1 MGFSSSAPLFFP
13 LLVPA
18 PRFVRPTPPAAANAK
33 PAASLELL
41 PKIIMGV
48 DPGTQIMGY
57 ALIEVRGQ
65 RVDVLRYDVINL
77 KPLGTNHAVK
87 LKRIFDRMLELI
99 DEFLPDELAI
109 EAPFFGVNV
118 QSMLKL
124 GRAQG
129 VAIAAAL
136 SRQIP
141 YVEYAPTKVKQSVTG
156 SGSATKEHVAHMLRQ
171 TLSLPPIEKASTFL
185 DATDALA
192 VALCHH
198 YQKGNN
204 VKAGG
209 ASWGK
214 FLSENPDRLAASTT
228 AKKASAKKPA

>member
-1 MGFSSSAPLFFP
+1 MILPLAP
-13 LLVPA
+13 
-18 PRFVRPTPPAAANAK
+18 TD
-33 PAASLELL
+33 LL

-48 DPGTQIMGY
+48 DPGTNIMGY
-57 ALIEVRGQ
+57 ALIEVQGQ
-65 RVDVLRYDVINL
+65 RVKVLRYDVIDMQ
-77 KPLGTNHAVK
+77 KMGSNHALK
-87 LKRIFDRMLELI
+87 LKKIFERMLELI

-109 EAPFFGVNV
+109 EAPFYGVNV

-129 VAIAAAL
+129 MAIAACL

-156 SGSATKEHVAHMLRQ
+156 SGTATKEQVAHMLRH
-171 TLSLPPIEKASTFL
+171 TLTLPPIAEASKFL

-204 VKAGG
+204 AKAGG
-209 ASWGK
+209 KSWGK
-214 FLSENPDRLAASTT
+214 FLADNPGKVAAPV
-228 AKKASAKKPA
+228 AGKKKKPVAK

>member
-1 MGFSSSAPLFFP
+1 MPAFLRPR
-13 LLVPA
+13 PA
-18 PRFVRPTPPAAANAK
+18 PPAD
-33 PAASLELL
+33 LL
-41 PKIIMGV
+41 PKVIMGV

-57 ALIEVRGQ
+57 AVIEVRGQ
-65 RVDVLRYDVINL
+65 RVTVLRYDVINM
-77 KPLGTNHAVK
+77 KALGTNHAVK
-87 LKRIFDRMLELI
+87 LKRIFDRMIELI

-129 VAIAAAL
+129 VAIAACL

-156 SGSATKEHVAHMLRQ
+156 SGNATKEHVAHMLRQ
-171 TLSLPPIEKASTFL
+171 TLALPPLAEAPKLL

-198 YQKGNN
+198 YQKGNSATA
-204 VKAGG
+204 AGG
-209 ASWGK
+209 KSWGK
-214 FLSENPDRLAASTT
+214 FLAENPDRLNATT
-228 AKKASAKKPA
+228 AVKKTTRTVKKPA

>member
-1 MGFSSSAPLFFP
+1 M
-13 LLVPA
+13 PA
-18 PRFVRPTPPAAANAK
+18 PTRPRPA
-33 PAASLELL
+33 PALDLL
-41 PKIIMGV
+41 PKIILGV

-65 RVDVLRYDVINL
+65 RVDVLQYDVINM
-77 KPLGTNHAVK
+77 KALGANHAVK
-87 LKRIFDRMLELI
+87 LKRIFDRMIELI

-141 YVEYAPTKVKQSVTG
+141 YVEYAPTKVKQSITG

-171 TLSLPPIEKASTFL
+171 TLTLPPVAEASKFL

-204 VKAGG
+204 AGVAGG
-209 ASWGK
+209 KSWGK
-214 FLSENPDRLAASTT
+214 FLAENPERLGAATT
-228 AKKASAKKPA
+228 TKKKAPAKASVK

>member
-1 MGFSSSAPLFFP
+1 MGQM
-13 LLVPA
+13 PA
-18 PRFVRPTPPAAANAK
+18 PTRPRPAPAAD
-33 PAASLELL
+33 LL

-65 RVDVLRYDVINL
+65 RVDVLCYDVINM
-77 KPLGTNHAVK
+77 KALGSNHAVK

-99 DEFLPDELAI
+99 DEYLPDELAI

-156 SGSATKEHVAHMLRQ
+156 SGNSTKEQVAHMLRQ
-171 TLSLPPIEKASTFL
+171 TLKLPPIAEASTFL

-204 VKAGG
+204 ATVSGG
-209 ASWGK
+209 KSWGK
-214 FLSENPDRLAASTT
+214 FRAENPERLGATT
-228 AKKASAKKPA
+228 GLAKKKAPTKL

>member
-1 MGFSSSAPLFFP
+1 
-13 LLVPA
+13 
-18 PRFVRPTPPAAANAK
+18 
-33 PAASLELL
+33 
-41 PKIIMGV
+41 
-48 DPGTQIMGY
+48 
-57 ALIEVRGQ
+57 
-65 RVDVLRYDVINL
+65 
-77 KPLGTNHAVK
+77 
-87 LKRIFDRMLELI
+87 MLELI
-99 DEFLPDELAI
+99 DEYLPDELAI

-156 SGSATKEHVAHMLRQ
+156 SGAATKEQVAHMLRQ
-171 TLSLPPIEKASTFL
+171 TLKLPPIAAASTFL

-204 VKAGG
+204 ATVSGG
-209 ASWGK
+209 KSWGK
-214 FLSENPDRLAASTT
+214 FLAENPDRLGASTT
-228 AKKASAKKPA
+228 AGKKKASTKS

>member
-1 MGFSSSAPLFFP
+1 MLAPL
-13 LLVPA
+13 
-18 PRFVRPTPPAAANAK
+18 AATD
-33 PAASLELL
+33 LL

-57 ALIEVRGQ
+57 AMIEVQGSK
-65 RVDVLRYDVINL
+65 VKVLRYDVIEMKKL
-77 KPLGTNHAVK
+77 ANHALK
-87 LKRIFDRMLELI
+87 LKRIYDRMVELI

-109 EAPFFGVNV
+109 EAPFYGVNA

-129 VAIAAAL
+129 VAIAACL

-156 SGSATKEHVAHMLRQ
+156 SGAASKEQVAHMLRQ
-171 TLSLPPIEKASTFL
+171 TLQLPPIEEAPKFL

-192 VALCHH
+192 VAMCHH

-204 VKAGG
+204 QKAGG
-209 ASWGK
+209 KSWGK
-214 FLSENPDRLAASTT
+214 FLADNPGKLAAPV
-228 AKKASAKKPA
+228 AGKKAVRTKG

>member
-1 MGFSSSAPLFFP
+1 M
-13 LLVPA
+13 LLPH
-18 PRFVRPTPPAAANAK
+18 
-33 PAASLELL
+33 AASQDLL

-57 ALIEVRGQ
+57 AVIEVQGS
-65 RVDVLRYDVINL
+65 RVTVLRYDVIDMKKIGN
-77 KPLGTNHAVK
+77 NHALK
-87 LKRIFDRMLELI
+87 LKKIFERMLELI

-129 VAIAAAL
+129 VAIAACL

-141 YVEYAPTKVKQSVTG
+141 YVEYAPTKVKQAVTG
-156 SGSATKEHVAHMLRQ
+156 SGSASKEQVAKMLRQ
-171 TLSLPPIEKASTFL
+171 TLKLPPIEEAPKFL

-204 VKAGG
+204 VKAGTK
-209 ASWGK
+209 SWDK
-214 FLSENPDRLAASTT
+214 FLTDNPERMASTSST
-228 AKKASAKKPA
+228 KKVPAKARAK